1 MVMFHSSFFFGGPR
15 GPNLCGPYLNAQFS
29 AMQIEK
35 CQHPFFVAQ
44 DGFTNLEVSTL
55 HFAFF
60 PRGLALAP
68 SRRSKLG
75 KVRFQ
80 HAPWLEGF
88 FVTPLMK
95 HGVHW

>member
-1 MVMFHSSFFFGGPR
+1 MVLFHFSFFFGGPR
-15 GPNLCGPYLNAQFS
+15 GPNLCAQFL

-35 CQHPFFVAQ
+35 CQHPFFVTQ
-44 DGFTNLEVSTL
+44 DGFTNLDVS
-55 HFAFF
+55 F

-88 FVTPLMK
+88 FVTPFM
-95 HGVHW
+95 